1 MHIGHLHL
9 ATVVSVIFDC
19 HGLTTACIGV
29 LIDLH
34 DLSVVLRSQ
43 QRLVVTTDVNTL
55 VELCLS
61 CIDGV
66 GTVPEGGGDKHELL
80 SFQRK
85 GIETIRSL
93 GSGCLLTVLGRNG
106 QRIVG
111 NTELLSLG
119 CHLLHDHSV
128 VLLEVGTFDDI
139 ANGGDIVLVSGVAAS
154 LDAFSPSFIV
164 IRGEVLGV
172 FLISGSHEDLGMILI
187 ALSDIIILLEL
198 FVGLVVIG
206 KHIGTIELTLHA
218 KVVVGSPGEG
228 ALSTC

>member
-1 MHIGHLHL
+1 M
-9 ATVVSVIFDC
+9 
-19 HGLTTACIGV
+19 
-29 LIDLH
+29 
-34 DLSVVLRSQ
+34 
-43 QRLVVTTDVNTL
+43 
-55 VELCLS
+55 ELCLS

-66 GTVPEGGGDKHELL
+66 GTVPEGGGDKQELL
-80 SFQRK
+80 SLQRK
-85 GIETIRSL
+85 GVETVRSL

-106 QRIVG
+106 QRVVS

-119 CHLLHDHSV
+119 SHLLHDHTV
-128 VLLEVGTFDDI
+128 VLLEIGTFDDT

-206 KHIGTIELTLHA
+206 KDIGTIELALHA